1 MKIDKRYLRKYYYHA
16 VIDQLKEEY
25 KKKGYKVT
33 TEERL
38 ANSDFRADMVVR
50 KGDVMIILEIKTGM
64 INSAAKKQIREMS
77 DVIKR
82 QYPNAKFR
90 LVAVNYP
97 DEFAINVENIDEIIT
112 DYFLKN
118 PIPSELDE
126 LSPHTTIN
134 EVTDVLI
141 NNINI
146 APGIITITC
155 EGNIY
160 ANLEYD
166 KHEDDVS
173 FNMSFPF
180 KMRASLG
187 IEDDGYVVDDI
198 EALKIDTS
206 EFYE

>member
-1 MKIDKRYLRKYYYHA
+1 MKIEKRYLRKYYYQA

-38 ANSDFRADMVVR
+38 ANSDFLADMVAR
-50 KGDVMIILEIKTGM
+50 KGDAMIILEIKTGM
-64 INSAAKKQIREMS
+64 INSVAKQQIREKS

-82 QYPNAKFR
+82 EYPDAKFR
-90 LVAVNYP
+90 LIAVNYP
-97 DEFAINVENIDEIIT
+97 DESAINIENIDEIIT
-112 DYFLKN
+112 DFFLSN

-126 LSPHTTIN
+126 LSSHTTID

-141 NNINI
+141 NNVDIV
-146 APGIITITC
+146 PGIISITC
-155 EGNIY
+155 EGNIG
-160 ANLEYD
+160 ANLDYD
-166 KHEDDVS
+166 NREDDAS
-173 FNMSFPF
+173 FDMSFPF
-180 KMRASLG
+180 KMRASLRMEDDRFV
-187 IEDDGYVVDDI
+187 IEDV